1 MRKGLIVLVASML
14 LGACVSVASAA
25 PGDLDPSFG
34 GTGKILFPP
43 VVEQDKVNDML
54 IQPDGKIV
62 LVGSAI
68 VSLGTGHT
76 EYAIRRL
83 NPNGSPDAGF
93 GTGGLALVDF
103 NVDDKTPTNSASGVA
118 LQPDGKIVV
127 VGNTGNDAADA
138 CERRAPQQGRLA
150 RQHLRTRRGRGIGP
164 GHPPRRNRRRTT
176 WRSIRAAASWWPA
189 PGPTRAL
196 FSTGPDFSVTSL
208 NGDGSVDRGF
218 NAGSDRPVR
227 VSFGA
232 GPDAP
237 ARMAVQ
243 PDGRIVL
250 AGFTVAGDSDAALTR
265 VVPGTGID
273 AGFGSGGKLTYGFGA
288 GSEDS
293 AEDVL
298 IEPGGK
304 IDVAGFG
311 TGSDNF
317 TLTRLTAAGQL
328 DNSLNGSTPST
339 WTSAASTQ
347 ADAIALQSNGK
358 IVLAG
363 DNGHDLAVARIQ
375 PGGALDSTF
384 GAGGKTTLDLGD
396 FAQGNAM
403 ALQADGRI
411 VVAGTVGD
419 DMFVVRLQGDSVGG
433 WGGARRRQRAAAN
446 GSSKVPRCAGHR
458 ATIVGTSHRDRLK
471 GTRRADVIVALGG
484 NDTVDGGGG
493 NDIIC
498 GGAGNDSVKGG
509 SGSDKIY
516 GEAGKDKLYGQARQ
530 RQDVGRR
537 RERQP
542 VRRRR
547 QGRPING
554 GSGKDKDNGGSG
566 NDSCAG
572 KDSEKSC

>member
-1 MRKGLIVLVASML
+1 MRNGLLAAAVIAASAAL
-14 LGACVSVASAA
+14 TGVASAA

-34 GTGKILFPP
+34 GTGKVLFPP
-43 VVEQDKVNDML
+43 GVEQDKANDML

-68 VSLGTGHT
+68 VSMGANGRSD
-76 EYAIRRL
+76 YAIRRL
-83 NPNGSPDAGF
+83 NPNGSPDTGF

-103 NVDDKTPTNSASGVA
+103 NVDDKTPANSASAVA
-118 LQPDGKIVV
+118 LQPDGKIIV
-127 VGNTGNDAADA
+127 VGSTGKSTGTLASAARLNKDGSLDNTF
-138 CERRAPQQGRLA
+138 
-150 RQHLRTRRGRGIGP
+150 GP
-164 GHPPRRNRRRTT
+164 GGDEGSGRVVLIQQQEATDVAVDSSGR
-176 WRSIRAAASWWPA
+176 ILVA
-189 PGPTRAL
+189 GPWSNSAL
-196 FSTGPDFSVTSL
+196 FQTGPDFSVISL
-208 NGDGSVDRGF
+208 NGDGSVDSGF
-218 NAGSDRPVR
+218 NGGSANPVR

-237 ARMAVQ
+237 VRIVVQ

-250 AGFTVAGDSDAALTR
+250 AGFTVSGDSDAAVTR
-265 VVPGTGID
+265 VVPGTGVD
-273 AGFGSGGKLTYGFGA
+273 AGFGTGGKQTYGFGA

-298 IEPGGK
+298 VEPGGK

-328 DNSLNGSTPST
+328 DNSLNGTHTVDVDFGGVDS
-339 WTSAASTQ
+339 

-358 IVLAG
+358 VLLAG
-363 DNGHDLAVARIQ
+363 DNGHDLAVTRIQ

-384 GAGGKTTLDLGD
+384 GAGGKTTLALGD

-419 DMFVVRLQGDSVGG
+419 DMYVVRLQGDSAAA
-433 WGGARRRQRAAAN
+433 GGAPTPGGGSGPN

-458 ATIVGTSHRDRLK
+458 ATIVGTSHRDKLK

-484 NDTVDGGGG
+484 SDTVDGGGG

-516 GEAGKDKLYGQARQ
+516 GEAGKDKLSGGAGN
-530 RQDVGRR
+530 DKMSGGAGNDALSGGAGKD
-537 RERQP
+537 ED
-542 VRRRR
+542 
-547 QGRPING
+547 NG
-554 GSGKDKDNGGSG
+554 GSGK
-566 NDSCAG
+566 DSCAG

>member
-1 MRKGLIVLVASML
+1 MRIALTVLVASML

-25 PGDLDPSFG
+25 PGDLDPSFS
-34 GTGKILFPP
+34 GTGKVLYPP
-43 VVEQDKVNDML
+43 VLEQDKLNDML

-68 VSLGTGHT
+68 VELGNGHT

-83 NPNGSPDAGF
+83 NPNGSPDTGF

-103 NVDDKTPTNSASGVA
+103 NADGKGPTSSASGVA

-127 VGNTGNDAADA
+127 VGSTGKDAAT
-138 CERRAPQQGRLA
+138 RASAARLNKDGS
-150 RQHLRTRRGRGIGP
+150 LDNTFGP
-164 GHPPRRNRRRTT
+164 GEDEGSGRVILLQAPEASDVAVDSSGRILVAGPWTN
-176 WRSIRAAASWWPA
+176 AAA
-189 PGPTRAL
+189 

-208 NGDGSVDRGF
+208 NGDGSVDAGF
-218 NAGSDRPVR
+218 NAGSNNPVR

-237 ARMAVQ
+237 QRIAVQ

-273 AGFGSGGKLTYGFGA
+273 AGFGSGGKQTYGFGA
-288 GSEDS
+288 GSDDS

-311 TGSDNF
+311 TAADNF

-328 DNSLNGSTPST
+328 DNSLNGSNTVDVDFGGVD
-339 WTSAASTQ
+339 Q
-347 ADAIALQSNGK
+347 ANAIALQSNGK
-358 IVLAG
+358 ILLAG
-363 DNGHDLAVARIQ
+363 DNGHDIAVARIQ

-384 GAGGKTTLDLGD
+384 GAGGKTTLNLGD
-396 FAQGNAM
+396 LAQGNAM

-419 DMFVVRLQGDSVGG
+419 DMFVVRLQGDSAAA
-433 WGGARRRQRAAAN
+433 GGAPGGGAGGPN
-446 GSSKVPRCAGHR
+446 GSSRVPRCAGHR
-458 ATIVGTSHRDRLK
+458 ATIVGTSHRDKLK

-516 GEAGKDKLYGQARQ
+516 GEAGRDKLYGQGGNDKMSGGAGN
-530 RQDVGRR
+530 DALSG
-537 RERQP
+537 
-542 VRRRR
+542 
-547 QGRPING
+547 GAGKDAING

-566 NDSCAG
+566 DDSCAG
-572 KDSEKSC
+572 KDSAKSC